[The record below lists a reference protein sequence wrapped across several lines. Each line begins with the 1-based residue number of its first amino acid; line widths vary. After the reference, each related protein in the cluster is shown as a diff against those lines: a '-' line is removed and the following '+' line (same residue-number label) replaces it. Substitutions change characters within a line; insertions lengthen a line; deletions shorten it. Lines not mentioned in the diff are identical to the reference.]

1 MYFEKALTKIEFPSL
16 DSQEGG
22 CEMERS
28 EKMQTGTL
36 KVSES
41 VIATIVR
48 LATLEVNGVD
58 SLSSSNASIKSF
70 LSKTNQSGAIR
81 IRLAGDVVEIN
92 VRVVVKY
99 GHKVVTLAE
108 QIQSNVKSSVQSM
121 TGVAVA
127 RVNVQIAGVVFE
139 DIKKN

>member
-1 MYFEKALTKIEFPSL
+1 
-16 DSQEGG
+16 
-22 CEMERS
+22 MERS
-28 EKMQTGTL
+28 ERIQTGTL

-48 LATLEVNGVD
+48 LATLEINGVD
-58 SLSSSNASIKSF
+58 SLSSSNASIKGF
-70 LSKTNQSGAIR
+70 LSKTNQAGAIR
-81 IRLAGDVVEIN
+81 IRLAGDIVEIN

-99 GHKVVTLAE
+99 GHKVVALAE
-108 QIQSNVKSSVQSM
+108 QIQNNVKSSVQSM

-139 DIKKN
+139 DNKKN